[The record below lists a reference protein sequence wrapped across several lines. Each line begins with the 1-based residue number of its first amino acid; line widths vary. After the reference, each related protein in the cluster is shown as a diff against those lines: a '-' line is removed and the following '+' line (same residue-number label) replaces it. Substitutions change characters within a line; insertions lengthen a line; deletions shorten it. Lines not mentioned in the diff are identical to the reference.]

1 MKNFIILILCILFFQ
16 PVFAAGVYKKLE
28 LSYENKEPAAGK
40 ILYDYILKEENM
52 TPKEIED
59 LANITPQSVI
69 AFEEDLNDDR
79 VNEIIGFVYSAF
91 YSGSAGYNLF
101 ILQKQDN
108 EYKNITYILN
118 FEPTL
123 AFYILN
129 SKTNGYRNIKLHGAA
144 AYKFKPFVIKYKNN
158 IYENAKQIKSLKN
171 TIKR

>member
-16 PVFAAGVYKKLE
+16 PVFAAGVNKKLK

-69 AFEEDLNDDR
+69 AFEEDLNDDG
-79 VNEIIGFVYSAF
+79 VNEIIGFVYSTF

-101 ILQKQDN
+101 ILKKYSDD
-108 EYKNITYILN
+108 YVNISDVPVEPQAGIVILAN
-118 FEPTL
+118 
-123 AFYILN
+123 
-129 SKTNGYRNIKLHGAA
+129 KTNGYHDIILSGSNSFNDKIK
-144 AYKFKPFVIKYKNN
+144 FVAKMKNSR
-158 IYENAKQIKSLKN
+158 YQWAHLYRLK
-171 TIKR
+171 